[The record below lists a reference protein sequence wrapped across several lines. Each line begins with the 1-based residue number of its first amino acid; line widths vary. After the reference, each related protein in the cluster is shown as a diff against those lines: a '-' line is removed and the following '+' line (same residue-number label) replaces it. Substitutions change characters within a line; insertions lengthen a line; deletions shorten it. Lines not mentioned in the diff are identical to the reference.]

1 MNAADAQLVL
11 ELYKNDWIQVLVTTA
26 ELCWELE
33 LAAHLVIVMDTCFY
47 DGKEHRHVDYPIVD
61 ILQMIGF
68 ASRSPKYGSGKVV
81 VMAHT
86 SRKAYLNKFL
96 FDPLPVE
103 SSLHLHL
110 GDPLLAAVVSHTV
123 GSMQDA
129 MEWLTWFFFY
139 RRLPQNPNYY
149 GLAGVSDTQLSE
161 FVSVLTENTV
171 DELAKAGAVE
181 CSEEGVLSPLN
192 MGVLSTHLYIQYH
205 TTELF
210 ALSITAKAKRRGLL
224 QILASAN
231 EFEKLPIRQHE
242 QLLLERMEKRLTYVL
257 ENATLTAR
265 KVNVLLQ
272 THFSREPVPADLHR
286 DALEVLPTAVRLLH
300 GMVNVCSSSMWLKP
314 AIAAIE
320 LCQMV
325 VQGQWNEDSR
335 LLQLPHFDKDRARAF
350 ENEGVDD
357 VFAFLEMEDD
367 ARKALLEGLSEK
379 EVEDIVMW
387 CNDYPDIEV
396 TPTLASASVKPGEDG
411 VLSVELSAGEDGFST
426 QVRSNVYPQE
436 CKQTWWLI
444 LGDPEDNSIHSIVE
458 VDLDRGNKKTLQF
471 TAPAAEGHYKWM
483 LYFMTDAYIG
493 CDQEQEIEFDVVNA

>member
-1 MNAADAQLVL
+1 M
-11 ELYKNDWIQVLVTTA
+11 
-26 ELCWELE
+26 
-33 LAAHLVIVMDTCFY
+33 
-47 DGKEHRHVDYPIVD
+47 DYPIVD

-181 CSEEGVLSPLN
+181 CSEDGVLSPLN

-231 EFEKLPIRQHE
+231 EFEKVGPPR
-242 QLLLERMEKRLTYVL
+242 R
-257 ENATLTAR
+257 N
-265 KVNVLLQ
+265 
-272 THFSREPVPADLHR
+272 
-286 DALEVLPTAVRLLH
+286 
-300 GMVNVCSSSMWLKP
+300 
-314 AIAAIE
+314 
-320 LCQMV
+320 
-325 VQGQWNEDSR
+325 
-335 LLQLPHFDKDRARAF
+335 
-350 ENEGVDD
+350 
-357 VFAFLEMEDD
+357 
-367 ARKALLEGLSEK
+367 
-379 EVEDIVMW
+379 
-387 CNDYPDIEV
+387 
-396 TPTLASASVKPGEDG
+396 
-411 VLSVELSAGEDGFST
+411 
-426 QVRSNVYPQE
+426 
-436 CKQTWWLI
+436 
-444 LGDPEDNSIHSIVE
+444 HS
-458 VDLDRGNKKTLQF
+458 
-471 TAPAAEGHYKWM
+471 
-483 LYFMTDAYIG
+483 
-493 CDQEQEIEFDVVNA
+493 

>member
-1 MNAADAQLVL
+1 
-11 ELYKNDWIQVLVTTA
+11 
-26 ELCWELE
+26 
-33 LAAHLVIVMDTCFY
+33 
-47 DGKEHRHVDYPIVD
+47 
-61 ILQMIGF
+61 
-68 ASRSPKYGSGKVV
+68 
-81 VMAHT
+81 
-86 SRKAYLNKFL
+86 
-96 FDPLPVE
+96 
-103 SSLHLHL
+103 
-110 GDPLLAAVVSHTV
+110 
-123 GSMQDA
+123 
-129 MEWLTWFFFY
+129 
-139 RRLPQNPNYY
+139 
-149 GLAGVSDTQLSE
+149 
-161 FVSVLTENTV
+161 
-171 DELAKAGAVE
+171 
-181 CSEEGVLSPLN
+181 
-192 MGVLSTHLYIQYH
+192 
-205 TTELF
+205 
-210 ALSITAKAKRRGLL
+210 
-224 QILASAN
+224 
-231 EFEKLPIRQHE
+231 
-242 QLLLERMEKRLTYVL
+242 
-257 ENATLTAR
+257 
-265 KVNVLLQ
+265 
-272 THFSREPVPADLHR
+272 
-286 DALEVLPTAVRLLH
+286 
-300 GMVNVCSSSMWLKP
+300 MVNVCSSSMWLKP